1 MICILILLFF
11 LQYLSL
17 FICIYF
23 GGDKYLYTYKTTCY
37 SFRVKMWSLEALLQA
52 KISTQIIFCQNKN
65 LRKNMWL
72 QCSWLSKI
80 FLQTNEC
87 QNNSC
92 IIILKRRT
100 VNLSQYLFLMR
111 TFLVFKCCHC
121 TIYIYIFYFVV
132 LSNLDMYLLTVRHVS
147 FPNLSII
154 LYFNFMHVCKYAV
167 TKKCQLVLM
176 TVAIYYIIYLNT
188 CMPCRN

>member
-1 MICILILLFF
+1 MLFSALISVIFWYVFWYYYFF
-11 LQYLSL
+11 CNIYPF

-23 GGDKYLYTYKTTCY
+23 GGDKYLYTYKKTCY

-52 KISTQIIFCQNKN
+52 KISTQINFCQNKKKK
-65 LRKNMWL
+65 LRKNIWL

-121 TIYIYIFYFVV
+121 TLYIYFLLCCFKQFRHVPIDSSACKLSKFIDYFV
-132 LSNLDMYLLTVRHVS
+132 L
-147 FPNLSII
+147 
-154 LYFNFMHVCKYAV
+154 
-167 TKKCQLVLM
+167 
-176 TVAIYYIIYLNT
+176 
-188 CMPCRN
+188 